1 MAQPSTIAWVADAGG
16 EAQPLPNVDANASS
30 GDLWPDIGVE
40 VIFSAHGAELPSGH
54 LVRHI
59 VAVSMG
65 RRPSKPDWNMLVTG
79 TNQVWQD
86 LAPPHTQELTMQV
99 LSRIPRLG
107 LFASVSGIVLLLV
120 LAAHQGS
127 ADSSSAVTT
136 VAVAEATNS
145 AATVSPDRR
154 TIVMDVQGVLW
165 SIPFTG
171 GSGTQ
176 LTDALLEAARPDF
189 SPRGDLVAFQ
199 AYAGGTFHVWVMR
212 PDGSGKRQITSGHGD
227 DREPRFSPDGSKIAF
242 ASDRAFSGS
251 YDIWVVDLAT
261 SALTQWTRSS
271 GVTTP
276 PAPASVDSF
285 EPTWSPDGK
294 KIAFVVGSG
303 ANGTTI
309 QARDAAGTQTV
320 LATAAPGT
328 RVNSPSYSPDGTRV
342 AYLQFG
348 SNKSNLMVNQVK
360 VAKTDDAFPFFP
372 QWLSTDRLLYT
383 ADGKIRTTV
392 VSSGATSEIPFE
404 VKFALN
410 RPPYRHK
417 RFDFD
422 SDDEKQAL
430 GIVGPALSPDGK
442 RVTFAALNQIWVM
455 EIGDQPRPITSGL
468 YYKTDPAWSPD
479 GTKIAY
485 ASDKSGKTMDL
496 YVIDWNTGAER
507 RVTALDAS
515 AEVSPAWSPDGRF
528 LAYQDQNGATWTVE
542 IDTGVVKR
550 VIVPLFAPGK
560 PTWHPSGKTI
570 AVAALK
576 PYTRRFR
583 EGTSQVLTV
592 DLASGAL
599 TYTEPAAF
607 ESFSTRGEDGPIYSP
622 DGSALAAVMHSQLYL
637 IPVDA
642 KGVPNSTAQKINHEV
657 TDAPTWSGDSRS
669 LLYLSNG
676 KLRLISRDG
685 GQPRTVP
692 VDLPWR
698 PEQHEGRVTIHAG
711 RLWDGRGP
719 AVMTNV
725 DIVVQDQRIQSI
737 KPHRDRGDDSGEHD
751 GDDGE
756 DPGRLIDASNQ
767 TVVPGIWEAHTH
779 QYIEGKF
786 YGDRLGRLWM
796 AYGVTS
802 LQSVGDPAYRAPE
815 ARESYAAGARVGPRY
830 FTTGEALDGERVFYN
845 FMRPVTTEA
854 QLQLEFS
861 RAKALDYDMVKTYV
875 RLTHAWQKLAIE
887 DAHSSLGVFTGGH
900 YMMPQLA
907 EGGDGMTHVSATTRL
922 GYAYT
927 RSSAG
932 VSYHDMTNLFRASTG
947 AFDISTTFNPTLYS
961 EDPAMVEDPRLLV
974 LNPSWDQAGLV
985 AKRNGA
991 VATPQAV
998 NLDSLQKEQDTFK
1011 RIQLGGGTMLAG
1023 TDSPL
1028 DNVATAL
1035 HLNLRGQVKFGLA
1048 PWQALQSATLK
1059 PAQLYNVARD
1069 LGTVE
1074 RGKLAD
1080 MAFINGDPLTDIKQ
1094 LANVAGVMKGGRY
1107 YGVAELMAPFVSP
1120 TPAAPVA
1127 AAAPQHSIEAPL
1139 LHPGDAPWWHDLHQ
1153 MVDGCQRGDQ

>member
-1 MAQPSTIAWVADAGG
+1 
-16 EAQPLPNVDANASS
+16 
-30 GDLWPDIGVE
+30 
-40 VIFSAHGAELPSGH
+40 
-54 LVRHI
+54 
-59 VAVSMG
+59 
-65 RRPSKPDWNMLVTG
+65 
-79 TNQVWQD
+79 
-86 LAPPHTQELTMQV
+86 MQV
-99 LSRIPRLG
+99 LSRIPRSG
-107 LFASVSGIVLLLV
+107 LFATAAGIVLLV
-120 LAAHQGS
+120 GLAAHQGV
-127 ADSSSAVTT
+127 ADSSSAVST
-136 VAVAEATNS
+136 VAVTEATN
-145 AATVSPDRR
+145 AAAALSPDHS

-165 SIPFTG
+165 SIPFSG

-199 AYAGGTFHVWVMR
+199 AYADGTFHIWVMR
-212 PDGSGKRQITSGHGD
+212 PDGSGQRRITSGHGD
-227 DREPRFSPDGSKIAF
+227 HREPRFSPDGTRLAF
-242 ASDRAFSGS
+242 SSDRAFKGS
-251 YDIWVVDLAT
+251 YNIWVVDLAT
-261 SALTQWTRSS
+261 SALTQWTNTS
-271 GVTTP
+271 GLTTP
-276 PAPASVDSF
+276 PAPASVDEF

-303 ANGTTI
+303 ANGTSI

-360 VAKTDDAFPFFP
+360 VAATDDAFPFFP
-372 QWLSTDRLLYT
+372 QWLSNDQLLYT

-392 VSSGATSEIPFE
+392 VLSGATSEIPFE
-404 VKFALN
+404 VKFTLN

-417 RFDFD
+417 RFNFD

-442 RVTFAALNQIWVM
+442 RVTFEALNQIWVM
-455 EIGDQPRPITSGL
+455 EIGRRPRPITDGL

-496 YVIDWNTGAER
+496 YVTDWNTGAER
-507 RVTALDAS
+507 RVTALDNG

-560 PTWHPSGKTI
+560 PTWHRSGKTI

-607 ESFSTRGEDGPIYSP
+607 ESFSTRGEDGPVYSP
-622 DGSALAAVMHSQLYL
+622 DGTALAAVMHSQLYI

-642 KGVPNSTAQKINHEV
+642 NGVPNGEAQKINREV

-676 KLRLISRDG
+676 KLRLISREG
-685 GQPRTVP
+685 GPPHTVP
-692 VDLPWR
+692 LELSWR

-719 AVMTNV
+719 EVMTNV
-725 DIVVQDQRIQSI
+725 DIVVEDQRIQSI
-737 KPHRDRGDDSGEHD
+737 GPHRDRQG
-751 GDDGE
+751 DGE
-756 DPGRLIDASNQ
+756 GDADEGRFIDASKQ

-815 ARESYAAGARVGPRY
+815 TRETFAAGARVGPRY

-845 FMRPVTTEA
+845 FMRPVTTEQ

-875 RLTHAWQKLAIE
+875 RLRHDWQKLAIE
-887 DAHSSLGVFTGGH
+887 NAHSSLGVFTGGH

-907 EGGDGMTHVSATTRL
+907 EGGDGMTHVSATSRL

-932 VSYHDMTNLFRASTG
+932 ISYHDMTDLFRSATG
-947 AFDISTTFNPTLYS
+947 AFDISTTFNPSLYA
-961 EDPAMVEDPRLLV
+961 EDPAMVTDPRLLV
-974 LNPSWDQAGLV
+974 LNPPWDQASLV
-985 AKRNGA
+985 AKSNLA
-991 VATPQAV
+991 VTTPQAV
-998 NLDSLQKEQDTFK
+998 SLDSLQKEEDTFK

-1035 HLNLRGQVKFGLA
+1035 HLNLRAQVKFGLA

-1059 PAQLYNVARD
+1059 PARMYNVAKD

-1080 MAFINGDPLTDIKQ
+1080 LAFINGDPLTDIKQ
-1094 LANVAGVMKGGRY
+1094 LANVAGVMKGGRFY
-1107 YGVAELMAPFVSP
+1107 SIAELMAPFVLP
-1120 TPAAPVA
+1120 TPASPVSA
-1127 AAAPQHSIEAPL
+1127 GAPQHRLEAPL
-1139 LHPGDAPWWHDLHQ
+1139 AHPGDAPWWHDLHQ
-1153 MVDGCQRGDQ
+1153 MVDGCQQGDH

>member
-1 MAQPSTIAWVADAGG
+1 MKT
-16 EAQPLPNVDANASS
+16 
-30 GDLWPDIGVE
+30 
-40 VIFSAHGAELPSGH
+40 
-54 LVRHI
+54 
-59 VAVSMG
+59 
-65 RRPSKPDWNMLVTG
+65 
-79 TNQVWQD
+79 
-86 LAPPHTQELTMQV
+86 
-99 LSRIPRLG
+99 LSRIPRTG
-107 LFASVSGIVLLLV
+107 LWAAGACLAALIAF
-120 LAAHQGS
+120 AAHQGFANS
-127 ADSSSAVTT
+127 TSVQTT
-136 VAVAEATNS
+136 VVVTEATNS
-145 AATVSPDRR
+145 AATISPDRR
-154 TIVMDVQGVLW
+154 TIIMDVQGVLW
-165 SIPFTG
+165 SFNFSG

-199 AYAGGTFHVWVMR
+199 SYAGGTFHIWVMK
-212 PDGSGKRQITSGHGD
+212 PDGTGLRQITGGHGD
-227 DREPRFSPDGSKIAF
+227 DREPRFSPDGTKIAF
-242 ASDRAFSGS
+242 ASDRAFNGS
-251 YDIWVVDLAT
+251 YDIWVVDLAGG
-261 SALTQWTRSS
+261 ALTQWTNTG

-276 PAPASVDSF
+276 PAPVSVDEF

-303 ANGTTI
+303 ATGTTL

-342 AYLQFG
+342 AYLQFAN
-348 SNKSNLMVNQVK
+348 NKSNLMVNQVK
-360 VAKTDDAFPFFP
+360 VAATDDAFPFFP
-372 QWLSTDRLLYT
+372 QWLSNDQLLYT

-392 VSSGATSEIPFE
+392 VSTGATGEIPFN
-404 VKFALN
+404 VRFTLN

-422 SDDEKQAL
+422 SDDARQAL
-430 GIVGPALSPDGK
+430 GIVGPALSPDGR
-442 RVTFAALNQIWVM
+442 RVAFGALNQIWVM
-455 EIGDQPRPITSGL
+455 EIGRRPRPITGGL

-496 YVIDWNTGAER
+496 YVIEWRTGVER
-507 RVTALDAS
+507 RVTALDGS
-515 AEVSPAWSPDGRF
+515 AEVSPAWSPDARF
-528 LAYQDQNGATWTVE
+528 LAYQDQNGATFTVE
-542 IDTGVVKR
+542 IDTGVVKQ
-550 VIVPLFAPGK
+550 VILPLFAPGK
-560 PTWHPSGKTI
+560 PTWHASGRTI

-599 TYTEPAAF
+599 TYTEPEKF
-607 ESFSTRGEDGPIYSP
+607 ESFSTRGEDGPVYSP
-622 DGSALAAVMHSQLYL
+622 DGTALAAVMHSQLYI

-642 KGVPNSTAQKINHEV
+642 NGVPNGAAQKINQEV
-657 TDAPTWSGDSRS
+657 TDAPSWSGDSRS

-676 KLRLISRDG
+676 KLRLISRQG
-685 GQPRTVP
+685 GQPHTVP
-692 VDLPWR
+692 VDLNWR
-698 PEQHEGRVTIHAG
+698 PQQHEGRVTIHAG
-711 RLWDGRGP
+711 KLWDGTGP
-719 AVMTNV
+719 DLLTNV
-725 DIVVQDQRIQSI
+725 DIVVKDQRIQSI
-737 KPHRDRGDDSGEHD
+737 GPHRDRRNDRGDGHHHD
-751 GDDGE
+751 DDDDDDNG
-756 DPGRLIDASNQ
+756 GRFIDASSQ
-767 TVVPGIWEAHTH
+767 TVVPGIWESHTH

-815 ARESYAAGARVGPRY
+815 TREAYAAGARVGPRY
-830 FTTGEALDGERVFYN
+830 FSTGEALDGERVFYN
-845 FMRPVTTEA
+845 FMRPVTTEQ

-875 RLTHAWQKLAIE
+875 RLSHAWQKLAIE
-887 DAHSSLGVFTGGH
+887 NAHSSMGVFTGGH

-907 EGGDGMTHVSATTRL
+907 EGGDGMTHVSATTRT
-922 GYAYT
+922 GWAYT

-932 VSYHDMTNLFRASTG
+932 ISYHDMTDLFRMSVG
-947 AFDISTTFNPTLYS
+947 AFDISTTFNSSLYA
-961 EDPAMVEDPRLLV
+961 EDPTMVDDPRLLV
-974 LNPSWDQAGLV
+974 LNPAWDQANLI
-985 AKRNGA
+985 AKRNAA
-991 VATPQAV
+991 VATPQTV
-998 NLDSLQKEQDTFK
+998 SLDSLQKEEDTFK

-1035 HLNLRGQVKFGLA
+1035 HLNLRAQVKFGLA

-1059 PAQLYNVARD
+1059 PARMYNVSKD

-1080 MAFINGDPLTDIKQ
+1080 LTFINGDPLTDIKQ
-1094 LANVAGVMKGGRY
+1094 LANVAAVMKGGRY
-1107 YGVAELMAPFVSP
+1107 YSIAELMAPFIAP
-1120 TPAAPVA
+1120 TSAA
-1127 AAAPQHSIEAPL
+1127 AAAPQNRFEAPL
-1139 LHPGDAPWWHDLHQ
+1139 AHPGRAPWWHDMRE
-1153 MVDGCQRGDQ
+1153 MVDGCQQHDH

>member
-1 MAQPSTIAWVADAGG
+1 
-16 EAQPLPNVDANASS
+16 
-30 GDLWPDIGVE
+30 
-40 VIFSAHGAELPSGH
+40 
-54 LVRHI
+54 
-59 VAVSMG
+59 
-65 RRPSKPDWNMLVTG
+65 
-79 TNQVWQD
+79 
-86 LAPPHTQELTMQV
+86 MQV
-99 LSRIPRLG
+99 LSRIPRSG
-107 LFASVSGIVLLLV
+107 LFATAAGIVLLV
-120 LAAHQGS
+120 GLAAHQGV

-136 VAVAEATNS
+136 VAVTEATNA
-145 AATVSPDRR
+145 AATLSPDHS

-165 SIPFTG
+165 SIPFSG

-199 AYAGGTFHVWVMR
+199 AYADGTFHIWVMR
-212 PDGSGKRQITSGHGD
+212 PDGSGQRRITSGHGD
-227 DREPRFSPDGSKIAF
+227 HREPRFSPDGTRLAF
-242 ASDRAFSGS
+242 SSDRAFQGS
-251 YDIWVVDLAT
+251 YNIWVVDLAT
-261 SALTQWTRSS
+261 SALTQWTNTS
-271 GVTTP
+271 GLTTP
-276 PAPASVDSF
+276 PAPASVDEF

-303 ANGTTI
+303 ANGTSI

-360 VAKTDDAFPFFP
+360 VAATDDAFPFFP
-372 QWLSTDRLLYT
+372 QWLSNDQLLYT

-392 VSSGATSEIPFE
+392 VLSGATSEIPFE
-404 VKFALN
+404 VKFTLN

-417 RFDFD
+417 RFNFD

-442 RVTFAALNQIWVM
+442 RVTFEALNQIWVM
-455 EIGDQPRPITSGL
+455 EIGRRPRPITDGL

-496 YVIDWNTGAER
+496 YVTDWNTGAER
-507 RVTALDAS
+507 RVTALDNG

-560 PTWHPSGKTI
+560 PTWHRSGKTI

-607 ESFSTRGEDGPIYSP
+607 ESFSTRGEDGPVYSP
-622 DGSALAAVMHSQLYL
+622 DGTALAAVMHSQLYI

-642 KGVPNSTAQKINHEV
+642 NGVPNGEAQKINREV

-676 KLRLISRDG
+676 KLRLISREG
-685 GQPRTVP
+685 GPPHTVP
-692 VDLPWR
+692 LELSWR

-719 AVMTNV
+719 EVMTNV
-725 DIVVQDQRIQSI
+725 DIVVEDQRIQSI
-737 KPHRDRGDDSGEHD
+737 GPHRDRQG
-751 GDDGE
+751 DGE
-756 DPGRLIDASNQ
+756 GDADEGRFIDASKQ

-815 ARESYAAGARVGPRY
+815 TRETFAAGARVGPRY

-845 FMRPVTTEA
+845 FMRPVTTEQ

-875 RLTHAWQKLAIE
+875 RLRHDWQKLAIE
-887 DAHSSLGVFTGGH
+887 NAHSSLGVFTGGH

-907 EGGDGMTHVSATTRL
+907 EGGDGMTHVSATSRL

-932 VSYHDMTNLFRASTG
+932 ISYHDMTDLFRSATG
-947 AFDISTTFNPTLYS
+947 AFDISTTFNPSLYA
-961 EDPAMVEDPRLLV
+961 EDPAMVTDPRLLV
-974 LNPSWDQAGLV
+974 LNPPWDQASLV
-985 AKRNGA
+985 AKSNLA
-991 VATPQAV
+991 VTTPQAV
-998 NLDSLQKEQDTFK
+998 SLDSLQKEEDTFK

-1035 HLNLRGQVKFGLA
+1035 HLNLRAQVKFGLA

-1059 PAQLYNVARD
+1059 PARMYNVAKD

-1080 MAFINGDPLTDIKQ
+1080 LAFINGDPLTDIKQ
-1094 LANVAGVMKGGRY
+1094 LANVAGVMKGGRFY
-1107 YGVAELMAPFVSP
+1107 SIAELMAPFVLP
-1120 TPAAPVA
+1120 TPASPVSA
-1127 AAAPQHSIEAPL
+1127 GAPQHRLEAPL
-1139 LHPGDAPWWHDLHQ
+1139 AHPGDAPWWHDLHQ
-1153 MVDGCQRGDQ
+1153 MVDGCQQGDH